1 MFEGFV
7 RFIRENY
14 LSARKIVEV
23 GVGHRIDVALMVKM
37 SVPGAE
43 VIVTDKDENWVR
55 SRRTTRVRMVADDVL
70 YPSLPI
76 YQGAKLIYSLHPPL
90 ELVPALQGLARSVGA
105 DLLVVPVADERESFR
120 QEDWK
125 SVLVDGRVVAWKM
138 NIEN

>member
-14 LSARKIVEV
+14 PSARKIVEV